1 MDCTEFNG
9 MLDLLMDG
17 ALSDGQRQ
25 TMEAHGLECPE
36 CAAAMR
42 STLQMKALFDQME
55 PEIDVPLNVQAKW
68 RGAVR
73 EASKQQKQKRL
84 RRWIVSVAAA
94 VVVLAGAGLTLGL
107 RGAPKQSAATPSFEA
122 QSVVE
127 MADAA
132 APANEKAV
140 QPALAA
146 GGVVANSMADA
157 ASANE
162 APGAVVEADGV
173 AGEAVAHEEPGEAVD
188 LEESAEATDDFM
200 AEEEYAAADAAA
212 SPLAP
217 ACELSIQ
224 VEDVGVAC
232 SRVCDLAQE
241 YEAKADVQTVGDG
254 GANVYVEIAGA
265 NAGDFLSAV
274 AAMDGS
280 GKGVDVPE
288 LAKGDQV
295 LILLVLHR

>member
-9 MLDLLMDG
+9 MLDMLMDG
-17 ALSDGQRQ
+17 ALDDDQRQ
-25 TMEAHGLECPE
+25 AMEAHGQECPE
-36 CAAAMR
+36 CARAMR

-55 PEIDVPLNVQAKW
+55 PEVDVPLKAQAEW
-68 RGAVR
+68 RGAVK
-73 EASKQQKQKRL
+73 EASKQRKQKRL
-84 RRWIVSVAAA
+84 RRWIVSAAAA

-107 RGAPKQSAATPSFEA
+107 RGTPKQSAATPSFEV
-122 QSVVE
+122 QSAAE
-127 MADAA
+127 MEDAA
-132 APANEKAV
+132 VSGDEKAV
-140 QPALAA
+140 QPALASGA
-146 GGVVANSMADA
+146 AVSDSSADA
-157 ASANE
+157 APANE

-173 AGEAVAHEEPGEAVD
+173 AGEAAV
-188 LEESAEATDDFM
+188 LEESAEAVDGFM
-200 AEEEYAAADAAA
+200 AEEEYASADAAS

-217 ACELSIQ
+217 ACELAIQ
-224 VEDVGVAC
+224 VEDVNVAC

-241 YEAKADVQTVGDG
+241 YEATADVQTVGDG

-280 GKGVDVPE
+280 GKGVDVPG

>member
-17 ALSDGQRQ
+17 ALSDGQRHA
-25 TMEAHGLECPE
+25 MEAHGQGCPE
-36 CAAAMR
+36 YAAAMR

-55 PEIDVPLNVQAKW
+55 PEVDVPLNVQAAW

-73 EASKQQKQKRL
+73 EASRRQKQKRM
-84 RRWIVSVAAA
+84 RRWIVSAAAA

-127 MADAA
+127 MEDAA
-132 APANEKAV
+132 APVKEKAARPV
-140 QPALAA
+140 LAS
-146 GGVVANSMADA
+146 GNIVSNSTADA
-157 ASANE
+157 APANE

-173 AGEAVAHEEPGEAVD
+173 AGEAVV
-188 LEESAEATDDFM
+188 LEESAEAMEGFM
-200 AEEEYAAADAAA
+200 AEEEYASEDAAS

-217 ACELSIQ
+217 ACELAIQ

-280 GKGVDVPE
+280 GKGVDMPE
-288 LAKGDQV
+288 LAKGEQV
-295 LILLVLHR
+295 LILLVLHL

>member
-1 MDCTEFNG
+1 MNCTEFNG

-17 ALSDGQRQ
+17 ALSDDQRRV
-25 TMEAHGLECPE
+25 MEAHGLECPE

-55 PEIDVPLNVQAKW
+55 PEVDVPLTAQAAW

-73 EASKQQKQKRL
+73 EASRRQKQKRM
-84 RRWIVSVAAA
+84 RRWIASAAAA
-94 VVVLAGAGLTLGL
+94 VVVLAGVGLTLGL

-122 QSVVE
+122 QGVVE

-132 APANEKAV
+132 APVSEKSV
-140 QPALAA
+140 RPALAA
-146 GGVVANSMADA
+146 GGVASNARADA
-157 ASANE
+157 VALNE

-173 AGEAVAHEEPGEAVD
+173 ADEASAAEEPAEEKIAFVAGEAYADGEA
-188 LEESAEATDDFM
+188 
-200 AEEEYAAADAAA
+200 A
-212 SPLAP
+212 SSQLAP

-224 VEDVGVAC
+224 VEDVSVAC

-254 GANVYVEIAGA
+254 GANVYVEIAGS

-280 GKGVDVPE
+280 GKGVE
-288 LAKGDQV
+288 LPGLAQGDQV

>member
-17 ALSDGQRQ
+17 ALSDVERRA
-25 TMEAHGLECPE
+25 MEAHGLECPE
-36 CAAAMR
+36 CAVAMR

-55 PEIDVPLNVQAKW
+55 PEVDVPLNVQAEW

-73 EASKQQKQKRL
+73 EASKQQKQKRM
-84 RRWIVSVAAA
+84 RRWIVSAAAA

-107 RGAPKQSAATPSFEA
+107 RGAPKQSATAPSFEA

-127 MADAA
+127 MEDAA
-132 APANEKAV
+132 APVNEKAA
-140 QPALAA
+140 QPALAS
-146 GGVVANSMADA
+146 GGVVSNLRADA
-157 ASANE
+157 APANE
-162 APGAVVEADGV
+162 APGAVVEADGA
-173 AGEAVAHEEPGEAVD
+173 AGEAVAYEEPSEAMNAF
-188 LEESAEATDDFM
+188 E
-200 AEEEYAAADAAA
+200 AEEAYAAEDAAT

-217 ACELSIQ
+217 ACELAIQ
-224 VEDVGVAC
+224 VEDVDVAC

-265 NAGDFLSAV
+265 NAEDFLSAV

-280 GKGVDVPE
+280 GKGVDMPG

>member
-1 MDCTEFNG
+1 MNCTEFNG

-17 ALSDGQRQ
+17 ALSDDQRQ
-25 TMEAHGLECPE
+25 VMEAHGLECPE

-55 PEIDVPLNVQAKW
+55 PEADVPLEAQASW

-73 EASKQQKQKRL
+73 EASKRQKQKRL
-84 RRWIVSVAAA
+84 RRWIVSAAAA
-94 VVVLAGAGLTLGL
+94 VVVLAGAGLTLSL
-107 RGAPKQSAATPSFEA
+107 RGAPKQSAATPSYEA
-122 QSVVE
+122 QGAVEIQSTAAPVYEKSARPALSSGAVVLNSQ
-127 MADAA
+127 ADAA
-132 APANEKAV
+132 P
-140 QPALAA
+140 
-146 GGVVANSMADA
+146 
-157 ASANE
+157 ANE

-173 AGEAVAHEEPGEAVD
+173 ADESIAF
-188 LEESAEATDDFM
+188 EESAEDKSAFM
-200 AEEEYAAADAAA
+200 AEEAYAAEDAP
-212 SPLAP
+212 STQLAP
-217 ACELSIQ
+217 ACELAIQ
-224 VEDVGVAC
+224 VEDVNVAC

-241 YEAKADVQTVGDG
+241 YEATADVQTVGDG

-265 NAGDFLSAV
+265 NAEDFLSAV

-280 GKGVDVPE
+280 GKGVDLPE